1 MATITEPARRLEVI
15 GEVDVCVLG
24 GGPGGL
30 PAAVAAARAGARTL
44 LVERYGFLGGMA
56 TAGLIGP
63 ILSHRVHEGTQPI
76 LGGIPREVC
85 QRLHDRG
92 GAPPWEEA
100 LQQWGVPFDPEVLK
114 LVADEIV
121 CEAGSDLLLH
131 TWFADALVEDGRV
144 AAAVVESKSGRQAI
158 RAKVFVDATGDADV
172 AFRAGAPTKQGRDVD
187 DAVESMGSMFRV
199 GGIRT
204 PNAEEARAAAEALQA
219 AIESGE
225 LCMYNP
231 GIGGRSSTIR
241 LSEVT
246 PNVTRFAGDPTDAR
260 VLTAGE
266 IQLRR
271 ETRRI
276 VDFYREHVP
285 GYEECFLSVT
295 PANIGIRE
303 SRQIVGTYAL
313 TGEDILTGR
322 IQEDAIALASWWI
335 DIHCPLGRVQHH
347 THVCRADC
355 PSPDPC
361 PMLDGHRED
370 LPTNLY
376 PPAGGAY
383 GIPYRS
389 LVAQGVSNLLVSGR
403 CISATHE
410 GMGGARVM
418 GSCMAIGQA
427 AGTAAAMAA
436 EKGLPA
442 AGVNVATLQ
451 AALRA
456 DGAVLS
462 L

>member
-1 MATITEPARRLEVI
+1 MPLVTEPARQLEVI
-15 GEVDVCVLG
+15 AEVDVCVIG

-30 PAAVAAARAGARTL
+30 PAAVAAARAGARTM

-63 ILSHRVHEGTQPI
+63 ILSHRAHESTQPI
-76 LGGIPREVC
+76 LGGIPQEICR
-85 QRLHDRG
+85 RLHECG

-121 CEAGSDLLLH
+121 CEAGPDLLLH
-131 TWFADALVEDGRV
+131 TWFAGTLVEDGRI

-158 RAKVFVDATGDADV
+158 RAKMFVDATGDADV
-172 AFRAGAPTKQGRDVD
+172 AFRAGAPTRQGRDAD
-187 DAVESMGSMFRV
+187 GAVESMGSMFRV

-204 PNAEEARAAAEALQA
+204 PNAEEAQAAAAALQA

-231 GIGGRSSTIR
+231 GIGGRSSTLR

-246 PNVTRFAGDPTDAR
+246 PNVTRFAGDPTSAR
-260 VLTAGE
+260 DLTTGE
-266 IQLRR
+266 LRLRR
-271 ETRRI
+271 DTRRI
-276 VDFYREHVP
+276 VDFYRKHVP

-295 PANIGIRE
+295 PAQIGIRE
-303 SRQIVGTYAL
+303 SRQIVGSYAL
-313 TGEDILTGR
+313 TAADILTGR
-322 IQEDAIALASWWI
+322 IHEDAIALGSWWI

-361 PMLDGHRED
+361 PMLEQHRD
-370 LPTNLY
+370 RLLANLY

-389 LVAQGVSNLLVSGR
+389 LVAQRVSNLLVSGR

-418 GSCMAIGQA
+418 GTCMAIGQA
-427 AGTAAAMAA
+427 AGTAAAIAA

-442 AGVNVATLQ
+442 AEVNVATLQ